1 MNTAT
6 RMITPRTLGIRFSLS
21 FLSYWQQFVTIGLV
35 VMLVLSAFGLVYAK
49 DLNRRL
55 SIQYQ
60 QAQAQRH
67 QYQVAHGKL
76 LLEKSTVSRQSRVQ
90 MIAENDL
97 GMVMP
102 SSQNSVLLK
111 VKDLNQTPSY
121 PIYSSNDCQ
130 RVIIKNAKTD
140 CFQRQPIIES

>member
-6 RMITPRTLGIRFSLS
+6 RMITSRALGVRFSMS
-21 FLSYWQQFVTIGLV
+21 FLSYWQQFMVIGLV
-35 VMLVLSAFGLVYAK
+35 VMLVLSAFGLVYTK

-60 QAQAQRH
+60 QAQAQQQ
-67 QYQVAHGKL
+67 QYQIAHGKL

-130 RVIIKNAKTD
+130 SVTMQNAKTH
-140 CFQRQPIIES
+140 CFQQQPIIES

>member
-1 MNTAT
+1 
-6 RMITPRTLGIRFSLS
+6 MI
-21 FLSYWQQFVTIGLV
+21 IGLV

-60 QAQAQRH
+60 QAQAQQQ
-67 QYQVAHGKL
+67 QYQIAHGKL
-76 LLEKSTVSRQSRVQ
+76 LLEKARCLASRVQ

-111 VKDLNQTPSY
+111 VKDSINAFLS
-121 PIYSSNDCQ
+121 IYSVMTVSQ
-130 RVIIKNAKTD
+130 
-140 CFQRQPIIES
+140 